1 MAKVITLGEILL
13 RLSPPGNQRFL
24 QADSFDVNYGGSEA
38 NVAFSL
44 AMFGHDSVF
53 VSKVP
58 NNLIGDCAVQTLKKQ
73 GIDCSYIVRGGNR
86 LGVYYLEN
94 GASVRPSNVIYDR
107 AGSAFA
113 ESDSKEYSLEQ
124 SMNGADLFH
133 VSGITAVLSE
143 KAGELTVEAAK
154 IAKNMGLTISLD
166 LNYRKKLWTK
176 DILQKQKIISE
187 IMEYTDICFGN
198 PLDAARCLGYRNG
211 ETDFEKSDYKFCI
224 SGVEMEKVVKRY
236 GLKYLVTTNRT
247 SISASDNGWSAAAS
261 DGETLYKGKNYV
273 LHIVDRVGGGDAFTA
288 GFLHGYLCGKSME
301 ESLEYAIA
309 SGAIKHTI
317 PGDLNYTTIE
327 EIEALL
333 QNEGSGRVDR

>member
-124 SMNGADLFH
+124 IMNGADLFH

-154 IAKNMGLTISLD
+154 IAQNMGLTISLD

-176 DILQKQKIISE
+176 DILQKQKIISKL
-187 IMEYTDICFGN
+187 MEYTDICFGN
-198 PLDAARCLGYRNG
+198 PLDAARCLGYRNE
-211 ETDFEKSDYKFCI
+211 ETDFENSDYKFCI
-224 SGVEMEKVVKRY
+224 SGEEMEKVVKRY